1 MSAGESRPDEH
12 RAPRLE
18 GGGTAMGASA
28 AHPRSIRRSLLVWL
42 LAGLA
47 LIALFAS
54 GATYLAARREV
65 GELLDLQLKQLAYST
80 RIDDLLRGRRPGF
93 EPHAAPPGTGITE
106 LVTQIW
112 NRDGVLVYWS
122 QPGMGLPVP
131 ATEGYSTVAHNG
143 RLWRVYTLVQGT
155 HALQVAQAENER
167 EAIAT
172 QTALRTLVPFVALLP
187 IFGALIWI
195 GVGRGLAPLDAISRA
210 VAKRRPDA
218 MAPLTER
225 GVPEE
230 LQPLVVSL
238 NGLLARLSEALA
250 AQRRFTADAAHEL
263 RTPLAALK
271 LQLDLARRGGRKSD
285 GETALDD
292 LDAGVGRA
300 SHVVEQ
306 LLTLA
311 RVEPEALAQKRS
323 DCDLV
328 ALARDA
334 IVARAALAANKSI
347 DLGLAR
353 ATPATV
359 SGDPASLAILL
370 SNLIDNALRYTPR
383 GGRIDVAVDREATGP
398 TIEVADNG
406 PGIPAEDRARVFDR
420 FFRGDDPHEQGS
432 GLGLSIVRRIADAH
446 HAVINLGDAPH
457 GSGLVV
463 RVHFPQMQPAP

>member
-1 MSAGESRPDEH
+1 MYS
-12 RAPRLE
+12 
-18 GGGTAMGASA
+18 M
-28 AHPRSIRRSLLVWL
+28 RRTLLVWL

-47 LIALFAS
+47 ASALVAA
-54 GATYLAARREV
+54 GVTYLAARREV
-65 GELLDLQLKQLAYST
+65 GDLLDLQLKQLAYST

-93 EPHAAPPGTGITE
+93 AAPQAPSATGITE

-112 NRDGVLVYWS
+112 DRDGVLVYWT

-131 ATEGYSTVAHNG
+131 ATGGYSTVRLDG
-143 RLWRVYTLVQGT
+143 RDWRVYTMVQGS
-155 HALQVAQAENER
+155 HALQVAQAQDER

-172 QTALRTLVPFVALLP
+172 QTALRTLVPFL
-187 IFGALIWI
+187 ALIPFFGVLIWM
-195 GVGRGLAPLDAISRA
+195 GVGRGLLPLDTMSRA

-218 MAPLTER
+218 LAPLAET
-225 GVPEE
+225 GLPDE
-230 LQPLVVSL
+230 LRPLVASL
-238 NGLLARLSEALA
+238 NGLLERLAGALA

-271 LQLDLARRGGRKSD
+271 LQLDLARRA
-285 GETALDD
+285 TQPAALAAALDD
-292 LDAGVGRA
+292 LEAGVART

-306 LLTLA
+306 LMTLA
-311 RVEPEALAQKRS
+311 RVEPEAMPQKRT

-328 ALARDA
+328 ALAKDA
-334 IVARAALAANKSI
+334 IVARAALAADKSI

-370 SNLIDNALRYTPR
+370 SNLLDNALRYTPR
-383 GGRIDVAVDREATGP
+383 GGRIDVAVDRDDAAVTLA
-398 TIEVADNG
+398 VADSG
-406 PGIPAEDRARVFDR
+406 PGIAPEERERVFDR
-420 FFRGDDPHEQGS
+420 FYRGAVNEESGS

-446 HAVINLGDAPH
+446 RATITLDAPPQ

-463 RVHFPQMQPAP
+463 RVRFPAQG

>member
-1 MSAGESRPDEH
+1 MN
-12 RAPRLE
+12 
-18 GGGTAMGASA
+18 
-28 AHPRSIRRSLLVWL
+28 SIRRTLLAWL

-47 LIALFAS
+47 AIALTAS

-80 RIDDLLRGRRPGF
+80 RIDDLLRGRRPGI
-93 EPHAAPPGTGITE
+93 EPRTAPSSTGITE

-112 NRDGVLVYWS
+112 DRDGVLVYWT

-131 ATEGYSTVAHNG
+131 ATEGYSTANHDG
-143 RLWRVYTLVQGT
+143 RRWRVYTLVQGT
-155 HALQVAQAENER
+155 HALQVAEAESER

-172 QTALRTLVPFVALLP
+172 QTALRTLVPFIALVPL
-187 IFGALIWI
+187 FGALIWF

-210 VAKRRPDA
+210 VAKRRADA
-218 MAPLTER
+218 MAPLNER

-263 RTPLAALK
+263 
-271 LQLDLARRGGRKSD
+271 
-285 GETALDD
+285 
-292 LDAGVGRA
+292 
-300 SHVVEQ
+300 
-306 LLTLA
+306 
-311 RVEPEALAQKRS
+311 
-323 DCDLV
+323 V

-334 IVARAALAANKSI
+334 IVARAALAADKAI

-353 ATPATV
+353 AEAAIV

-383 GGRIDVAVDREATGP
+383 GGRIDVAVDRDESGATL
-398 TIEVADNG
+398 TVTDNG
-406 PGIPAEDRARVFDR
+406 PGIPTEDRARVFDR
-420 FFRGDDPHEQGS
+420 FFRGNDQHEQGS
-432 GLGLSIVRRIADAH
+432 GLGLSIVKRIADAH
-446 HAVINLGDAPH
+446 HASIALDDAP
-457 GSGLVV
+457 GGGLAV
-463 RVHFPQMQPAP
+463 RVHFPQVPQPSEAAAKSGEHTNSS

>member
-1 MSAGESRPDEH
+1 MS
-12 RAPRLE
+12 
-18 GGGTAMGASA
+18 
-28 AHPRSIRRSLLVWL
+28 SIRRTLLVWL

-47 LIALFAS
+47 SIALIAS

-80 RIDDLLRGRRPGF
+80 RIDDLLRGRRPGL
-93 EPHAAPPGTGITE
+93 EPPTPPSTSGITE

-112 NRDGVLVYWS
+112 DRDGVLVYWS

-131 ATEGYSTVAHNG
+131 ATEGYSTANHDG
-143 RLWRVYTLVQGT
+143 RRWRVYTLVQGT
-155 HALQVAQAENER
+155 HALQVAQAESER
-167 EAIAT
+167 EAVAT

-210 VAKRRPDA
+210 VARRRPDA
-218 MAPLTER
+218 MAPIAESR
-225 GVPEE
+225 VPEE

-238 NGLLARLSEALA
+238 NGLLERLSEALA

-271 LQLDLARRGGRKSD
+271 LQLDLARRNGDASGGAS
-285 GETALDD
+285 ALDD
-292 LDAGVGRA
+292 LDAGVARA

-311 RVEPEALAQKRS
+311 RVEPEALAQQRV

-334 IVARAALAANKSI
+334 IVARAALAADKSI
-347 DLGLAR
+347 DLGLAH

-383 GGRIDVAVDREATGP
+383 GGRIDVAVDRDDGGP
-398 TIEVADNG
+398 TLSVTDNG
-406 PGIPAEDRARVFDR
+406 PGIPVEDRERVFDR
-420 FFRGDDPHEQGS
+420 FFRGSDQHEQGS
-432 GLGLSIVRRIADAH
+432 GLGLSIVKRIADAH
-446 HAVINLGDAPH
+446 HAVIDLDDAPQ

-463 RVHFPQMQPAP
+463 RVHFPAPPAAP